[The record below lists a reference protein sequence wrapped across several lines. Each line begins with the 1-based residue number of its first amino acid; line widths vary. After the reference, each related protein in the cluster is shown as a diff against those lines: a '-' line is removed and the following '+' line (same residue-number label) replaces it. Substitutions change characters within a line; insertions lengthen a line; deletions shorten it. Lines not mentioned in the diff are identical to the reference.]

1 MRRCRSLLPPT
12 EEAAAAAEQGKATK
26 RIQVPSLVDLCL
38 RFVTKHFESVCMD
51 RIVAFP
57 EAEAALI
64 GSMPSNLVHRTVINL
79 VKGNKR
85 VKAKNRAMVKTL
97 ESALQRAR
105 LEIEQL
111 ECAAASRPRQ
121 IEHKLHL
128 KFLQRKMDSI
138 RNSLSSAESENRR
151 LATAAKN
158 AEKNKC
164 RLEAKIDALKAENI
178 SISKATKQTQ
188 KREMEL
194 KKNW

>member
-1 MRRCRSLLPPT
+1 MPPVCDKALRVRLHGQDRGVPRGGRSVAMQNCNP
-12 EEAAAAAEQGKATK
+12 
-26 RIQVPSLVDLCL
+26 IC
-38 RFVTKHFESVCMD
+38 
-51 RIVAFP
+51 IVLNCIFL
-57 EAEAALI
+57 AALI

-164 RLEAKIDALKAENI
+164 RLEAKVHNQKSCYIILYRALNYLLL
-178 SISKATKQTQ
+178 TD
-188 KREMEL
+188 
-194 KKNW
+194 